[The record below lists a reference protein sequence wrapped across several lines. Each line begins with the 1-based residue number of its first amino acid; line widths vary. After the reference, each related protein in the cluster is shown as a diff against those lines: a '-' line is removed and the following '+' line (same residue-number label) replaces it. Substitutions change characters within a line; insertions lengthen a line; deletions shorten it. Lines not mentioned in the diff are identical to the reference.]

1 MNKESVWDLMREY
14 NEDGKN
20 WLIYT
25 DIPVG
30 RGINGVSYRG
40 FSNKHNSKMERYDP
54 MRYGCNVDY
63 CGNKYLTILDE
74 LGNYFHVPYEHIC
87 MISDMYY

>member
-1 MNKESVWDLMREY
+1 MNKESVRDLMREY

-54 MRYGCNVDY
+54 MRYGCSVDY

-74 LGNYFHVPYEHIC
+74 FGNYFHVPYEHIC

>member
-30 RGINGVSYRG
+30 RGISGVSYRG
-40 FSNKHNSKMERYDP
+40 FSNKHNSKMERYDR
-54 MRYGCNVDY
+54 MRYGCSVDC

-74 LGNYFHVPYEHIC
+74 FGNYFHVPYEHIC

>member
-25 DIPVG
+25 DIPEG

-40 FSNKHNSKMERYDP
+40 FSNKHNSKME
-54 MRYGCNVDY
+54 
-63 CGNKYLTILDE
+63 
-74 LGNYFHVPYEHIC
+74 
-87 MISDMYY
+87 

>member
-40 FSNKHNSKMERYDP
+40 FSNKHNS
-54 MRYGCNVDY
+54 
-63 CGNKYLTILDE
+63 L
-74 LGNYFHVPYEHIC
+74 LGEF
-87 MISDMYY
+87 

>member
-30 RGINGVSYRG
+30 RGINWVSYRW

-54 MRYGCNVDY
+54 MRYGCSVDY
-63 CGNKYLTILDE
+63 CGNQYLTILDE

>member
-1 MNKESVWDLMREY
+1 MNKESVWDLMRSY

-54 MRYGCNVDY
+54 MRYGCSVDY
-63 CGNKYLTILDE
+63 YGNKYLTILDE

>member
-14 NEDGKN
+14 NEDGKS

-54 MRYGCNVDY
+54 MRYGCSVDY

-74 LGNYFHVPYEHIC
+74 FGNYFHVPYEHIC

>member
-54 MRYGCNVDY
+54 MRYGCRVDY

>member
-1 MNKESVWDLMREY
+1 MNKESVWDLISSYKE
-14 NEDGKN
+14 EDRN
-20 WLIYT
+20 WLICT

-54 MRYGCNVDY
+54 MRYGCSVDY

>member
-1 MNKESVWDLMREY
+1 MNKESVWDLMRSY
-14 NEDGKN
+14 HEDGKN

-54 MRYGCNVDY
+54 MRYGCSVDY
-63 CGNKYLTILDE
+63 CGNKYLTILAE